1 VAHILVAPEG
11 LDHELRLDLD
21 GPCLFHIVLP
31 VKVSMVQQQK
41 TLVLFSGSKKS
52 KRYTRYGALG
62 NFKNFKSSYGAIT

>member
-1 VAHILVAPEG
+1 
-11 LDHELRLDLD
+11 
-21 GPCLFHIVLP
+21 
-31 VKVSMVQQQK
+31 MVQQQK